1 MQGYMGKLLQAIC
14 LAMSAA
20 AVLMTQAILVEAAP
34 EECRAKP
41 DLSAQLG
48 EGHWHYRID
57 RTSQRRCWFLSS
69 SGSAMRHASSLRRR
83 DSSNRSTASE
93 IAQQSMLGG
102 MISATPTT
110 AQEPVVLSGN
120 PITGKLAVPEIAD
133 EPSES
138 LVPHKVT
145 LISFVRP
152 RVDEQNLERGTGFNL
167 VFLCGV
173 FATTLLFAGGV
184 VMMFDRF
191 HRSTRTTSPTS
202 VPLFNAK
209 RLPNN
214 SVLFRATNLKNLSG
228 YFRFS
233 NTAAGQPGKTPLP
246 HAQLH

>member
-1 MQGYMGKLLQAIC
+1 MGKLLQAIC
-14 LAMSAA
+14 LAMPAA
-20 AVLMTQAILVEAAP
+20 VVLMTQATLVEAAP

-41 DLSAQLG
+41 DLSAQMG

-69 SGSAMRHASSLRRR
+69 SGSAMRHASSSRRR
-83 DSSNRSTASE
+83 ESINRSTAPE
-93 IAQQSMLGG
+93 IEQQSMLGG
-102 MISATPTT
+102 TMSAAPTT
-110 AQEPVVLSGN
+110 AQEPVVLSEN

-152 RVDEQNLERGTGFNL
+152 RVDEQNLERGTSFNL

-173 FATTLLFAGGV
+173 LATTLLFAGGV

-191 HRSTRTTSPTS
+191 HRSKRTTSPTP
-202 VPLFNAK
+202 VPLFNEK

-214 SVLFRATNLKNLSG
+214 SVSFKATNLKNLRG
-228 YFRFS
+228 YFRFWKT
-233 NTAAGQPGKTPLP
+233 TAAHPGKSPLR